1 MQVNARQYGDDAG
14 PAEAGMPDTAY
25 PVVDSAELNPVPRRL
40 LRRRRREIHEIPRQ
54 PAGTVLVF
62 QLGDSYEPVQ
72 SSALRLDDD
81 IVVEAVAVAVVS
93 MRRML
98 CEAVAYLPT
107 ADPRACLTVRG
118 RFHCGVTDPQLVV
131 ETGCWDVQP
140 FLTEHLVA
148 ERRLR
153 FLATDLDPQT
163 GWAAFHRNMTARLFA
178 YHDLNPLVVPGLTA
192 RLVDLAVEL
201 QHLATP
207 PRPRHG
213 VESEASFGPTVAA
226 DGDGQPAFVP
236 DNYTWGDEK

>member
-1 MQVNARQYGDDAG
+1 MQVNPRPYGDDGGPVDAG
-14 PAEAGMPDTAY
+14 APDTGY
-25 PVVDSAELNPVPRRL
+25 PVVDSAELNPVPKRMF
-40 LRRRRREIHEIPRQ
+40 RRRRREIHEIPRQ

-72 SSALRLDDD
+72 TSALRLDAD

-93 MRRML
+93 MRRVL

-107 ADPRACLTVRG
+107 ADPRACVTVRG
-118 RFHCGVTDPQLVV
+118 RFHCGVSDPQLVV

-153 FLATDLDPQT
+153 FLATDLDPHS
-163 GWAAFHRNMTARLFA
+163 GWAPFHRNITARLFA

-201 QHLATP
+201 QHLAAP
-207 PRPRHG
+207 PRPRHS
-213 VESEASFGPTVAA
+213 VEVDDLFEPPVGA
-226 DGDGQPAFVP
+226 DGDGHPAFVP